1 MLALGGVMRKFSSS
15 TVLLAALFGLAGC
28 ASPPPQAGDAVVI
41 HYQHVAN
48 AHEVRLATPL
58 ALAPRPARF
67 VMPRNRQGFWAIFVL
82 CSLDVRGAAVP
93 RFVYDVNNFRIDYAG
108 RDLGPL
114 GAYSLRY
121 EESAFLNGPLETP
134 ALAGAIAGELQQ
146 GPSLQVFSHGFYPAL
161 NYRIALFVPQGLANY
176 AGEQLRLSYRGQP
189 SLLLGNGQP
198 PYDIP
203 AVGGSGAGVAARCLP

>member
-1 MLALGGVMRKFSSS
+1 MRNFFRKIL
-15 TVLLAALFGLAGC
+15 LLAALSGLAAC
-28 ASPPPQAGDAVVI
+28 SSTQQAGDAVVI

-48 AHEVRLATPL
+48 AHEVRFATPL

-67 VMPRNRQGFWAIFVL
+67 VLPRNRQGFWAIFVL

-108 RDLGPL
+108 RELGPL
-114 GAYSLRY
+114 RPYSLRF
-121 EESAFLNGPLETP
+121 EDSAFLNGPPETP
-134 ALAGAIAGELQQ
+134 ALANAIAGELQQ
-146 GPSLQVFSHGFYPAL
+146 GPSLQVFSHGFYPGL
-161 NYRIALFVPQGLANY
+161 NYRIALFVPQGLVDY

-189 SLLLGNGQP
+189 SLLLGNGYP